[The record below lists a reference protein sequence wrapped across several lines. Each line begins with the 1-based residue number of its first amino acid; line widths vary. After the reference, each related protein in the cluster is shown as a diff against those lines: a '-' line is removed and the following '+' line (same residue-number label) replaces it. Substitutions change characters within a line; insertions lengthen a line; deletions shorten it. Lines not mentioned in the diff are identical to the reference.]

1 MVHLCLVGVFDEE
14 HVADEAHETITNPQ
28 AVFVAAFGKVG
39 RHLALVSILVAQ
51 VVEIIGLADKEIVT
65 DILRMDAED
74 FVDESVVDERTGV
87 ELLAERQSEVFYLGN
102 GQRQRGREMA
112 QHS

>member
-14 HVADEAHETITNPQ
+14 HVADEAHKTVANPQ
-28 AVFVAAFGKVG
+28 AVLVATFGKVG
-39 RHLALVSILVAQ
+39 RHLALVSKLIAQ

-74 FVDESVVDERTGV
+74 FVDESVIDERTRI
-87 ELLAERQSEVFYLGN
+87 ELFAERQSEVFYLGN
-102 GQRQRGREMA
+102 GQRQ
-112 QHS
+112 